1 MPVAVDTSVLRVAVC
16 TDPAYRQDGR
26 YVEAALRA
34 LQQYTRRRIEVVETG
49 RAPAGPF
56 ARAVFDADWNE
67 MVWNGSLPVMME
79 KLLYGEDTDVV
90 EDRRVI
96 DPEQILPAHGRGG
109 EPLAGGGREA
119 GLPGESIDLAPVLW
133 WLILLL
139 FIIERVVSHGKRKT

>member
-1 MPVAVDTSVLRVAVC
+1 
-16 TDPAYRQDGR
+16 
-26 YVEAALRA
+26 

-56 ARAVFDADWNE
+56 ARVVFDADWNE
-67 MVWNGSLPVMME
+67 MVWNGLLPERME

-96 DPEQILPAHGRGG
+96 DPAQIMPAHGGRSGG
-109 EPLAGGGREA
+109 NEAAAVGGRDAEA
-119 GLPGESIDLAPVLW
+119 PGGSINLAPVLW
-133 WLILLL
+133 WLILLI